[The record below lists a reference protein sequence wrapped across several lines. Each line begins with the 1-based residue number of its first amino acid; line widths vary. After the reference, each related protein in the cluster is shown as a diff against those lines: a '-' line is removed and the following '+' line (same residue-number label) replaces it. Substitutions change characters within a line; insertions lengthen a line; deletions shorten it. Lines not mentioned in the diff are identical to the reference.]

1 MENNYIIELKNVS
14 KIFDDDTIAVDD
26 FNLYVRKGEF
36 ITFLGPSGC
45 GKSTTLRMIA
55 GFEFPSKGEILLNGR
70 DISNLPPNKRPIN
83 MVFQR
88 YALFPHLDV
97 YDNIAFGLRLK
108 RIPTPKKDKDGNPV
122 LKIDYKK
129 IRELK
134 REYSL
139 VKKNKHLEADVKESK
154 LKDIE
159 EKIQKIK
166 STPTQSYSYVKLSNK
181 EIDAKVARALKIVDL
196 EALEDRD
203 ISTLSGGQQQRV
215 AIARAIVNEPEILL
229 LDEPLGAL
237 DLKMRKDMQL
247 ELKEMHQKLGITF
260 IYVTHDQE
268 EALTM
273 SDTIVVMKDGVIQQ
287 IGTPKMI
294 YDEPKN
300 AFVADFIGES
310 NIYNGTMIGDKKVR
324 FLDYNFTCLDEY
336 PLNEKIDVVVRPED
350 IHFVKES
357 EAMIKGSIVNKIFK
371 GVNYQYTI
379 MIGKNELMVK
389 STASYEVGATAYL
402 AIEPDGIHIMK
413 KDFTTNVYTDAWI
426 NKNNEVMID
435 ETPFACDVTQ
445 LVSGS
450 TLDEEGN
457 VVSKDGKHK
466 YNFNDADVVAE
477 IALDKID
484 VIDDIESEDC
494 EVVGE
499 IVDSIYVGDHYRYI
513 VRTENEEDFVF
524 VSPYSYNLNDKV
536 GLAVKK
542 EDIKL
547 RLKKEVSE
555 YEIFIIPIFFIVYYA
570 FTDGTG
576 NFSFDS
582 LIEFFTTTNKINVL
596 VQSLLFS
603 TLNTIICLAIG
614 YPIAYILSNKKFNSN
629 YIIVL
634 LFVMP
639 MWINF
644 VLRTGATRDVL
655 TWLGI
660 NGGTNPYTATM
671 IGLVYNY
678 LPFVI
683 LPLYTTMLKL
693 DKSQIEAAI
702 DLGCNRVQ
710 VFTKSIIPQSIPGVV
725 AAAQMVFMPTMS
737 SYVIPETLSEGKIV
751 LFGNSIYLG
760 FANNQW
766 NSSSFMAVI
775 MLLIIG
781 ITMLITRNFTEKDDA
796 KEEAEW

>member
-14 KIFDDDTIAVDD
+14 KIFDDDTVAVDN

-55 GFEFPSKGEILLNGR
+55 GFDFPSKGEILLNGK

-88 YALFPHLDV
+88 YALFSHLDV

-108 RIPTPKKDKDGNPV
+108 KIPVVKKDKDGNPI
-122 LKIDYKK
+122 LKIDHKK
-129 IRELK
+129 IWDLK
-134 REYSL
+134 REYNL
-139 VKKNKHLEADVKESK
+139 IKRNKHLSE
-154 LKDIE
+154 E
-159 EKIQKIK
+159 EKEPKLNDLQSKIDYYK
-166 STPTQSYSYVKLSNK
+166 TTPVQSYSYAKLSSK
-181 EIDAKVARALKIVDL
+181 EIDQKVARALKIVDL

-247 ELKEMHQKLGITF
+247 ELKEMHSKLGITF

-273 SDTIVVMKDGVIQQ
+273 SDTVVVMKDGVIQQ

-310 NIYNGTMIGDKKVR
+310 NIYNGTMIGNKKVR
-324 FLDYNFTCLDEY
+324 FLDFNFDCLDDY
-336 PLNEKIDVVVRPED
+336 PLNEKVDVVVRPED
-350 IHFVKES
+350 IHFVKDGKG
-357 EAMIKGSIVNKIFK
+357 MIKGKIVNQIFK
-371 GVNYQYTI
+371 GMNYQYTI
-379 MIGKNELMVK
+379 MIGKNEVMVK
-389 STASYEVGATAYL
+389 STENYPVGSEANLT
-402 AIEPDGIHIMK
+402 IEPDGIHIMK

-435 ETPFACDVTQ
+435 ESAFSCDVTQ
-445 LVSGS
+445 LVLGS
-450 TLDEEGN
+450 SLDEEGN

-477 IALDKID
+477 IALDKIE
-484 VIDDIESEDC
+484 VIDDIESENC

-499 IVDSIYVGDHYRYI
+499 VVDSIYVGDHYRYI

-536 GLAVKK
+536 GIAVKK

-547 RLKKEVSE
+547 RLKKEVAE
-555 YEIFIIPIFFIVYYA
+555 YEI
-570 FTDGTG
+570 
-576 NFSFDS
+576 
-582 LIEFFTTTNKINVL
+582 
-596 VQSLLFS
+596 
-603 TLNTIICLAIG
+603 
-614 YPIAYILSNKKFNSN
+614 
-629 YIIVL
+629 
-634 LFVMP
+634 
-639 MWINF
+639 
-644 VLRTGATRDVL
+644 
-655 TWLGI
+655 
-660 NGGTNPYTATM
+660 
-671 IGLVYNY
+671 
-678 LPFVI
+678 
-683 LPLYTTMLKL
+683 
-693 DKSQIEAAI
+693 
-702 DLGCNRVQ
+702 
-710 VFTKSIIPQSIPGVV
+710 
-725 AAAQMVFMPTMS
+725 
-737 SYVIPETLSEGKIV
+737 
-751 LFGNSIYLG
+751 
-760 FANNQW
+760 
-766 NSSSFMAVI
+766 
-775 MLLIIG
+775 
-781 ITMLITRNFTEKDDA
+781 
-796 KEEAEW
+796 